1 MWRRGGWK
9 KGFGQRFSYY
19 DSRLKAGLTNRHVLW
34 IHAVSV
40 GEVNIATQLIR
51 QLETRAPNLKILVST
66 TTSTGMAELRKKLPS
81 HVLKVYYPIDRP
93 RYVNRALRI
102 FDPQAI
108 VLVEAE
114 IWPNFLWQAAKRR
127 IPVFLVNARL
137 SQKSF
142 SRYKAARFLFGRI
155 FASFAGVGVQN
166 SPVSSSRR

>member
-1 MWRRGGWK
+1 MVVIYNILFTFFFILSAPFYFLKMWRRGGWK

-34 IHAVSV
+34 MHAVSV

-93 RYVNRALRI
+93 PLC
-102 FDPQAI
+102 
-108 VLVEAE
+108 E
-114 IWPNFLWQAAKRR
+114 
-127 IPVFLVNARL
+127 
-137 SQKSF
+137 
-142 SRYKAARFLFGRI
+142 SR
-155 FASFAGVGVQN
+155 
-166 SPVSSSRR
+166 SSDF